1 MTGHS
6 CFAILVEVF
15 INPFL
20 AKNTFHKSYRM
31 NRTQYYGLK
40 TGKQVPNYLTL
51 R

>member
-6 CFAILVEVF
+6 YFTILVEVF
-15 INPFL
+15 INPIL

-31 NRTQYYGLK
+31 KRTQYYGLK